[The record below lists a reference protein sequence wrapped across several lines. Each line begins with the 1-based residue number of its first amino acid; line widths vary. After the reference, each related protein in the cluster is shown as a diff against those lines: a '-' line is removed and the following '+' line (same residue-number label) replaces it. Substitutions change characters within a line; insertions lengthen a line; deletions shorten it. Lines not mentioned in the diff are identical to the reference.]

1 MKRRSEMKEGKKT
14 KRNNLEK
21 KDTANIK
28 IERKKKQ
35 QQRKQPNANER
46 GNMQARNCFG
56 PNKAKRS

>member
-1 MKRRSEMKEGKKT
+1 MKEGKKT